1 MNMDQQKK
9 SEYLWLKKYPQDI
22 LWDVQFVGKPAY
34 DLLEES
40 AHRFPSRPCIDFLGK
55 KFTYQEV
62 LALVNKVAKGLQN
75 LGVKKGTKVGIFMP
89 NAAYFP
95 IFYFGILKA
104 GGVVVNYSPLYV
116 AHEIADQIQD
126 SNTEIMVTLDL
137 DVLYAKILTAQ
148 KETDLKKIIVCSV
161 KDILPFPKNLLFPL
175 LKKKDLASIS
185 WDQYHVCFEELI
197 NNDGQP
203 KAIKI
208 DPQEDVAVFQ
218 YTGGTTGIPKGAMLT
233 HANIYINAQQARM
246 WFSKVDEGNERILAA
261 LPLFHVFAM
270 TAIMTLAIR
279 SGAEMFMMFPR
290 FNVDEAMKM
299 IQKHKITFFPA
310 VPTIYTMIN
319 NHPNVKKFNLT
330 SLKACLSGGA
340 PLPVEVKKKFEELTG
355 CKLVEAYGLSE
366 TSPGVTSNPLYAL
379 NKAGS
384 IGIPLPGTEVRIM
397 SREKRNQEM
406 GQGERGEICIKGPQ
420 VMKGYWKRP
429 EETQSVFQGDYFH
442 TGDIGYMDEDGY
454 IFLVD
459 RIKDLIICSG
469 YNVYPRVVEEAI
481 YQHQDVEEVTVI
493 GVPDK
498 KQGESVKAFIKL
510 KTGKKVTVQE
520 LTSFLKDRLSSV
532 EMPKYF
538 EFREALPKTM
548 IGKLSKKE
556 LRTEEL
562 NKPNKKTT

>member
-1 MNMDQQKK
+1 MGKQKK
-9 SEYLWLKKYPQDI
+9 SEHLWLKKYPQDI
-22 LWDVQFVGKPAY
+22 PWDVQFIGKPAY
-34 DLLEES
+34 ELLEES
-40 AHRFPSRPCIDFLGK
+40 ANRFPSRPCIDFLGK
-55 KFTYQEV
+55 KFSYQEV
-62 LALVNKVAKGLQN
+62 LILVNKVAKGLQN

-116 AHEIADQIQD
+116 VNEIADQIRD
-126 SNTEIMVTLDL
+126 SDTEMMVTLDL
-137 DVLYAKILTAQ
+137 DVLYSKILAAQ

-175 LKKKDLASIS
+175 LKRKDLASIL
-185 WDQYHVCFEELI
+185 WDQRHICFKELI
-197 NNDGQP
+197 DNDGQP
-203 KAIKI
+203 KAVKI
-208 DPQEDVAVFQ
+208 DPEEDIAVFQ

-319 NHPNVKKFNLT
+319 NHPDVKKFNLT

-340 PLPVEVKKKFEELTG
+340 PLPVEVKKQFEELTG

-366 TSPGVTSNPLYAL
+366 TSPGATSNPLYAL

-384 IGIPLPGTEVRIM
+384 IGIPLPGTEVHIM
-397 SREKRNQEM
+397 SVEKKNQEVS
-406 GQGERGEICIKGPQ
+406 QGERGEICIKGPQ

-429 EETQSVFQGDYFH
+429 EDTQSVFQDDYFR

-481 YQHQDVEEVTVI
+481 YQHQAVEEVTVI

-510 KTGKKVTVQE
+510 KTGKKVTAQE
-520 LTSFLKDRLSSV
+520 IRSFLTDRLSAV
-532 EMPKYF
+532 EMPRYL
-538 EFREALPKTM
+538 EFRDALPKTM

-556 LRTEEL
+556 LRAEEV
-562 NKPNKKTT
+562 NKPNKKTI

>member
-1 MNMDQQKK
+1 MGKQKK
-9 SEYLWLKKYPQDI
+9 SERLWLKKYPQDI
-22 LWDVQFVGKPAY
+22 PWDVQFVGKPAY

-40 AHRFPSRPCIDFLGK
+40 ARRFPLRPCINFLGK

-62 LALVNKVAKGLQN
+62 LTLVNKVAKGLQN
-75 LGVKKGTKVGIFMP
+75 QGVKKGTKVGIFMP

-104 GGVVVNYSPLYV
+104 GGIVVNYSPLYV
-116 AHEIADQIQD
+116 IHEIAGQIRD
-126 SNTEIMVTLDL
+126 SETEMMVTLDL
-137 DVLYAKILTAQ
+137 DVLYTKILAAQ
-148 KETDLKKIIVCSV
+148 KETDLKKIIVCPL

-175 LKKKDLASIS
+175 LKRKDLARIF
-185 WDQYHVCFEELI
+185 WDHHHLSFKELI
-197 NNDGQP
+197 TNEGHP

-208 DPQEDVAVFQ
+208 KPEEDVAVFQ
-218 YTGGTTGIPKGAMLT
+218 YTGGTTGLPKGAMLT

-270 TAIMTLAIR
+270 TAIMTLAIK
-279 SGAEMFMMFPR
+279 SAAEMVMMFPR
-290 FNVDEAMKM
+290 FNADDAMKM

-319 NHPNVKKFNLT
+319 NHPDVQKFNLT

-340 PLPVEVKKKFEELTG
+340 PLPVEVKKQFEALTG

-366 TSPGVTSNPLYAL
+366 TSPGATSNPLYTL

-384 IGIPLPGTEVRIM
+384 IGVPLPGTEVRIM
-397 SREKRNQEM
+397 SCEKRNQEVS
-406 GQGERGEICIKGPQ
+406 QGERGEICIRGPQ

-429 EETQSVFQGDYFH
+429 EETQNVFQGGYFH

-459 RIKDLIICSG
+459 RMKDLIICSG

-481 YQHQDVEEVTVI
+481 YQHPGVEEVTVI

-510 KTGKKVTVQE
+510 KTDKKVTPQE
-520 LTSFLKDRLSSV
+520 IRNFLKDRLSAV
-532 EMPKYF
+532 EMPRYF
-538 EFREALPKTM
+538 EFRDALPKTM

-556 LRTEEL
+556 LRAEEL
-562 NKPNKKTT
+562 NKPQKKQLSH

>member
-1 MNMDQQKK
+1 MGKQKK
-9 SEYLWLKKYPQDI
+9 TEHLWLKKYPEDI
-22 LWDVQFVGKPAY
+22 SWDVQFTGKPAY

-40 AHRFPSRPCIDFLGK
+40 TRKFPSRPCIDFLGK
-55 KFTYQEV
+55 KFSYQEV
-62 LALVNKVAKGLQN
+62 HSLVNKVAKGLQN

-116 AHEIADQIQD
+116 VQEIADQIRD
-126 SNTEIMVTLDL
+126 SETEMMVTLDL
-137 DVLYAKILTAQ
+137 EVLYSKILAAQ
-148 KETDLKKIIVCSV
+148 KETGFKKIIVCPV
-161 KDILPFPKNLLFPL
+161 KDILPFPKNILFPL
-175 LKKKDLASIS
+175 LKRKDLANMS
-185 WDQYHVCFEELI
+185 WDQHHIYFKDLI
-197 NNDGQP
+197 NNEGKP
-203 KAIKI
+203 KAVKI
-208 DPQEDVAVFQ
+208 DPHEDIAVFQ

-233 HANIYINAQQARM
+233 HANIYTNAQQARM
-246 WFSKVDEGNERILAA
+246 WFSKVDEGNERILVA

-290 FNVDEAMKM
+290 FNVDDAMKM

-319 NHPNVKKFNLT
+319 NHPDVKSFNLK

-366 TSPGVTSNPLYAL
+366 TSPGVTSNPLYTL

-397 SREKRNQEM
+397 SSEKKNQEVL
-406 GQGERGEICIKGPQ
+406 QGERGEICIKGPQ

-429 EETQSVFQGDYFH
+429 EDTKSVFQGDYFR

-459 RIKDLIICSG
+459 RLKDLIICSG

-481 YQHQDVEEVTVI
+481 YQHPDVEEVTVI
-493 GVPDK
+493 GMPDK

-510 KTGKKVTVQE
+510 KSGKKADPDE
-520 LTSFLKDRLSSV
+520 IRKFLQDRLSAV
-532 EMPKYF
+532 EMPRYF
-538 EFREALPKTM
+538 EFRETLPKTM

-556 LRTEEL
+556 LRAEEL
-562 NKPNKKTT
+562 NKPTKKAT

>member
-1 MNMDQQKK
+1 MRKSKK
-9 SEYLWLKKYPQDI
+9 SEHLWLTKYPDDI
-22 LWDVQFVGKPAY
+22 PWDVQFSGKPVH

-40 AHRFPSRPCIDFLGK
+40 ARRFPTRPCIDFLGK
-55 KFTYQEV
+55 KFSYQEV
-62 LALVNKVAKGLQN
+62 LTLVNKVAKGLQG

-116 AHEIADQIQD
+116 VHEIADQIRD
-126 SNTEIMVTLDL
+126 SDTEIMVTLDL
-137 DVLYAKILTAQ
+137 EVLYTKVLAAQ
-148 KETDLKKIIVCSV
+148 KETNFKKIIVCAV

-175 LKKKDLASIS
+175 VKRKDLAQIT
-185 WDQYHVCFEELI
+185 WDKHHIHFKEVI

-203 KAIKI
+203 KIVKI
-208 DPQEDVAVFQ
+208 DPEKDIAVFQ

-319 NHPNVKKFNLT
+319 NHPDVKKFKLT

-340 PLPVEVKKKFEELTG
+340 PLPVEVKRQFEELTG

-379 NKAGS
+379 NKPGS

-397 SREKRNQEM
+397 SREKKNQEVA
-406 GQGERGEICIKGPQ
+406 QGERGEICIKGPQ

-429 EETQSVFQGDYFH
+429 EDTQRVFQEDYFH

-481 YQHQDVEEVTVI
+481 YKHASVEEVTVI
-493 GVPDK
+493 GVPDE

-510 KTGKKVTVQE
+510 RTGQKVTEQE
-520 LTSFLKDRLSSV
+520 MMSFLKDRLSSV
-532 EMPKYF
+532 EMPKYY
-538 EFREALPKTM
+538 EFRDSLPKTM

-556 LRTEEL
+556 LRAEEL
-562 NKPNKKTT
+562 NKPSKKTT

>member
-1 MNMDQQKK
+1 MAQQKN
-9 SEYLWLKKYPQDI
+9 SDHLWLTKYPQDI
-22 LWDVQFVGKPAY
+22 PWDVEFKGKPVYA
-34 DLLEES
+34 LLEETS
-40 AHRFPSRPCIDFLGK
+40 HRFPSRPCIDFLGK

-62 LALVNKVAKGLQN
+62 QTLVNKVAKGLQN

-95 IFYFGILKA
+95 IFYFGIMKA
-104 GGVVVNYSPLYV
+104 GGIVVNYSPLYV
-116 AHEIADQIQD
+116 VQEIADQIRD
-126 SNTEIMVTLDL
+126 SETEIMVTLDL
-137 DVLYAKILTAQ
+137 DVLYTKILAAH
-148 KETDLKKIIVCSV
+148 KETKFKKIIVCSV

-175 LKKKDLASIS
+175 LKRKDIARIS
-185 WDQYHVCFEELI
+185 WDHHHLHFKDLI
-197 NNDGQP
+197 TNDGHP
-203 KAIKI
+203 KALKI
-208 DPQEDVAVFQ
+208 TPEEDVAVLQ
-218 YTGGTTGIPKGAMLT
+218 YTGGTTGVPKGAMLT

-246 WFSKVDEGNERILAA
+246 WFSRVDEGNERILAA

-279 SGAEMFMMFPR
+279 CGAEMFMMFPR
-290 FNVDEAMKM
+290 FNVEEAMKM
-299 IQKHKITFFPA
+299 IQRYKITFFPA

-319 NHPNVKKFNLT
+319 NHPDVAKFDLK

-366 TSPGVTSNPLYAL
+366 TSPGVTSNPLYDL

-384 IGIPLPGTEVRIM
+384 IGIPLPGTQVRIL
-397 SREKRNQEM
+397 STEDQTQEVP
-406 GQGERGEICIKGPQ
+406 QGERGEICIKGPQ
-420 VMKGYWKRP
+420 VMKGYWNRP
-429 EETQSVFQGDYFH
+429 EDTLHVFQGDYFR

-469 YNVYPRVVEEAI
+469 YNVYPRAVEEAI
-481 YQHQDVEEVTVI
+481 YHHEDVEEVTVI
-493 GVPDK
+493 GVQDK

-510 KTGKKVTVQE
+510 KSGKKTTAE
-520 LTSFLKDRLSSV
+520 DLRIFLQNRLSSV

-538 EFREALPKTM
+538 EFRETLPKTM

-556 LRTEEL
+556 LRAEEL
-562 NKPNKKTT
+562 SKPPKK